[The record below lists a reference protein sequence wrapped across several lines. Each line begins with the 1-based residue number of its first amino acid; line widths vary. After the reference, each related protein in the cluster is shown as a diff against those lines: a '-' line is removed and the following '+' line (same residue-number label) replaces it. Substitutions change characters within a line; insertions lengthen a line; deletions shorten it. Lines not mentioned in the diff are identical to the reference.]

1 MTPKHKTFS
10 HGYKFNNF
18 EGQPEAKLIKVA
30 LPSVV
35 TIPLRQGFGAEVS
48 ALVEIGDKVKAGQI
62 IGRDDNSVSSPVHS
76 SVDGKVVAEKQI
88 NYLGAETAA
97 VVIETESGDGFQ
109 VLEGHSK
116 DWQELPA
123 GKIGE
128 LIYLSGISSSG
139 KGGIPTGFKSSVLEP
154 GEVKNVIVQGI
165 ASEVHNP
172 SLEVILKGDRLSHF
186 TEGLKILQK
195 LMGQAKFHLAFDI
208 SQQRTIAKASQL
220 MPGNKQIDV
229 FTVPTKYPL
238 ACDEVLAPLLLERK
252 WLGGYSAAS
261 IGVVVLDI
269 QAVLGVYDAV
279 VCGKPAIEK
288 IVALCGPGFKENKH
302 AMVRI
307 GTPLEDIIKE
317 RTKSGKDLRFVENS
331 SITGATL
338 RDMSLPINR
347 TFNCIIAL
355 IEGNE
360 KEFLSFMLPG
370 AKKDSYCHVFLST
383 LFEKMTKIKKGCDTN
398 LHGEVRPCLS
408 CGFCED
414 VCPVDLLPHLIFHQV
429 KNNVIDEKLINYKI
443 FDCVE
448 CNLCSYVCPSKI
460 ALGQS
465 IKDGKG
471 KLQDEGFACPKPDL
485 PLERKVSL

>member
-18 EGQPEAKLIKVA
+18 EGQPEAKLIQPD
-30 LPSVV
+30 LPSIV

-48 ALVEIGDKVKAGQI
+48 ALVEIGDKVQAGQM
-62 IGRDDNSVSSPVHS
+62 IGRDDESVSSPVHS
-76 SVDGKVVAEKQI
+76 SVNGKVVAIKRI
-88 NYLGAETAA
+88 DYLGTETGA
-97 VVIETESGDGFQ
+97 VVIESDGGGGRQ
-109 VLEGHSK
+109 VMEGHSK
-116 DWQELPA
+116 EWQELSA
-123 GKIGE
+123 EKIGE

-139 KGGIPTGFKSSVLEP
+139 KGGIPTKFKSSVIGP

-165 ASEVHNP
+165 ASQVHNP
-172 SLEVILKGDRLSHF
+172 SLEVILKGDRLSNF

-195 LMGQAKFHLAFDI
+195 MMGQAKFHLAFDV
-208 SQQRTIAKASQL
+208 SQQRTIAKATQL
-220 MPGNKQIDV
+220 MPGDNLIDI
-229 FTVPTKYPL
+229 FTVPSKYPL
-238 ACDEVLAPLLLERK
+238 EYDEVLVPLLLGRER
-252 WLGGYSAAS
+252 LHGYSAAS

-269 QAVLGVYDAV
+269 QTVLGVYDAV
-279 VCGKPAIEK
+279 VSGKPMIEK
-288 IVALCGPGFKENKH
+288 IVALCGPGFKENTH

-307 GTPLEDIIKE
+307 GTALENIVKDRAKP
-317 RTKSGKDLRFVENS
+317 GMDLRFVENS
-331 SITGATL
+331 SLTGASL
-338 RDMSLPINR
+338 CDMSLPVNR
-347 TFNCIIAL
+347 TFNSIIAL

-370 AKKDSYCHVFLST
+370 AKKDSYCHVFLSA

-414 VCPVDLLPHLIFHQV
+414 VCPVGLLPHLLFHQV
-429 KNNVIDEKLINYKI
+429 ENDIIDETLIKYKI

-460 ALGQS
+460 PLGQS

-471 KLQDEGFACPKPDL
+471 KLSDEGFTCPKPDFS
-485 PLERKVSL
+485 LEGEA